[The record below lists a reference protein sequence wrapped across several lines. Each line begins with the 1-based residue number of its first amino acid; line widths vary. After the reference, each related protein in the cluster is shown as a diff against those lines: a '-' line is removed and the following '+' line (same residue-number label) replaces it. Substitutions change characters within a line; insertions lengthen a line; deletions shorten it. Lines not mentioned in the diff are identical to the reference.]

1 MKKIYSLIICFS
13 VTVLSCNNNTQA
25 VKETSP
31 ALEKDKA
38 PFVDDNI
45 ISFTA
50 NGENVLSAGHNIS
63 RFKMDGKTWINITS
77 SMYKNSKTINMNIAA
92 DKIGTYFFD
101 VSSLKNTN
109 GSYYPDYMKKITNSY
124 RFISGEVTIT
134 SIDTAKG
141 MLNAI
146 FKGTVQ
152 NAKKETIEIKNG
164 KVINGKLKPGIT
176 TF

>member
-25 VKETSP
+25 AKETSP
-31 ALEKDKA
+31 AREKDKA
-38 PFVDDNI
+38 PFADDNI

-50 NGENVLSAGHNIS
+50 NGENIISAGHNIS
-63 RFKMDGKTWINITS
+63 RFTMDGKIWINITS
-77 SMYKNSKTINMNIAA
+77 NMRKDTRTVNMNIAG
-92 DKIGTYFFD
+92 DKTATYSFD

-109 GSYYPDYMKKITNSY
+109 GSYYPDYMKQITNSY

-176 TF
+176 SF